1 MLVVS
6 SPCAL
11 SATEVLLRSG
21 SSIAA
26 ALDFFSNSIYAEMNK
41 SKMHNISG
49 Q

>member
-26 ALDFFSNSIYAEMNK
+26 ALDFFSNSNK
-41 SKMHNISG
+41 YMLKNAY
-49 Q
+49 